1 MVSVKP
7 FFFILKDVDLVDS
20 FYILEFCDPK
30 KKTCLRAII
39 DVMYLNQLEVRKAI
53 LDLFYEL
60 FEINQPTWS
69 DEVLVAL
76 TSIDPSNFLSMW
88 RLTDGFVAAEGK
100 SILPSLRNN
109 VPNICD
115 THQALL
121 IYCLIENGMIDA
133 LVAVIVDSDTFIS
146 IRSTILLAKIL
157 QIVYTMLPENICSDS
172 ISLSNLIQEASN
184 GNPQAV
190 KAISTLQAYQQ
201 LLRNRPAPVSLYLD
215 LIIQNGHVY
224 KSHLFKREINGNFYG
239 SNDADEVPRGNTLRR
254 PSMDNSRRS
263 RDTESTFSDS
273 IFPSSDMKIRQN
285 ILKFFEK
292 YKESERLIKDS
303 MIFSNVDCQKW
314 DFDIL
319 LIIFRKKLL
328 RSKNDETQLKLI
340 KTLIAYYKPSSNKF
354 SHIEISQGKFIQT
367 NVLVGIEL
375 LDFLLGY
382 LNELEYLR

>member
-1 MVSVKP
+1 MHP
-7 FFFILKDVDLVDS
+7 QNFIA
-20 FYILEFCDPK
+20 EFCDPK

-69 DEVLVAL
+69 DEVSVAL
-76 TSIDPSNFLSMW
+76 ASIDPSNFLSMW
-88 RLTDGFVAAEGK
+88 RLTDGFVAAEGR

-121 IYCLIENGMIDA
+121 VYCLIENGLIEA
-133 LVAVIVDSDTFIS
+133 LIAVIVDSDTFIS

-157 QIVYTMLPENICSDS
+157 QIVYTMLPENICSES
-172 ISLSNLIQEASN
+172 ISLSNLIYEASK

-190 KAISTLQAYQQ
+190 KAIATLQAYQQ

-215 LIIQNGHVY
+215 LIIQNGLVC
-224 KSHLFKREINGNFYG
+224 KTELFKREINGTFYS
-239 SNDADEVPRGNTLRR
+239 SNIDLTRGNTLRR
-254 PSMDNSRRS
+254 ASLDVSQRS
-263 RDTESTFSDS
+263 RDAESSFSDS
-273 IFPSSDMKIRQN
+273 IFPSSDMRIRQN

-303 MIFSNVDCQKW
+303 LIFSQVDCQKW

-319 LIIFRKKLL
+319 LIIFRNKLL
-328 RSKNDETQLKLI
+328 RSKNDETQLRLI

-354 SHIEISQGKFIQT
+354 SHIETSQGKFIQS

-375 LDFLLGY
+375 LDFLLGF